1 MRVRFPRFSPSTGG
15 LEKSFLDFYV
25 FLIYGGIMCHAEHS
39 AANWHSSIW
48 AHDCIDQL

>member
-1 MRVRFPRFSPSTGG
+1 MGVSRVSPSTGG
-15 LEKSFLDFYV
+15 LEKSFLDFM
-25 FLIYGGIMCHAEHS
+25 FFNLWGIMCHAEHS

>member
-1 MRVRFPRFSPSTGG
+1 MFVSLNRRLG
-15 LEKSFLDFYV
+15 EKFLDFM
-25 FLIYGGIMCHAEHS
+25 FFNLWGIMCHAEHS